1 MPIAF
6 ELAAV
11 NTPDRTVAAQM
22 LERLDL
28 SGDTVMAG
36 KGFARDEFAQLTKT
50 GALFLRRDS

>member
-1 MPIAF
+1 M
-6 ELAAV
+6 

-36 KGFARDEFAQLTKT
+36 KGFAGDEFAQLLTKT

>member
-1 MPIAF
+1 M
-6 ELAAV
+6 

-28 SGDTVMAG
+28 SGYTVMAG
-36 KGFARDEFAQLTKT
+36 KGFAGDEFAQLTKT